1 MNFLEISKKIKEIAM
16 LLNLSSLPDWMIF
29 LIFFLLALIFG
40 RYTPSIVRWSIN
52 RFFPQQVTI
61 IYNHFI
67 EPLQNPLKVAGTFI
81 LISLSLVWL
90 QAYPAFYQ
98 FITYFIDPAIII
110 SVSWLISRL
119 FSQLLRIYGINLLRR
134 LGREGDDFLLVVET
148 LANVLIGFFAAI
160 IYANTLKINL
170 IGLMAS
176 LGITGL
182 AVAFAA
188 QKILEQLLSTIV
200 LYLDRPFIAGDYIR
214 WQNGHLGRVES
225 IGLRSTKIRLSGK
238 NTLIVVPNSN
248 LVSMEVENITRAKKV
263 MVLLYMDFSKILN
276 ERDYAMVQQVIKES
290 TNSVFGIDP
299 GSTKINFSEILKR
312 NSEGYE
318 KQVTQARIT
327 FFILGSSENSIQL
340 RKRLLEIATTTISK
354 QLKQFGIEFTTQD
367 PTIYV
372 ESPIT
377 V

>member
-1 MNFLEISKKIKEIAM
+1 MNFLEISKKIQEIAM
-16 LLNLSSLPDWMIF
+16 LLNLSNLPDWMIF

-238 NTLIVVPNSN
+238 STLMVVPNSN

-263 MVLLYMDFSKILN
+263 MVLLYMDFSKTLN
-276 ERDYAMVQQVIKES
+276 DRDYAMVQQVIKES

-312 NSEGYE
+312 NSEEYE